1 MKLKDI
7 YELAISLGIRHDP
20 RGDEMQRI
28 LEQERDVYEGLKE
41 SEKEYYDMAAL
52 TNPYSDTRI
61 LQGNGDET
69 VGAVMTGIDIE
80 TPEILLADR
89 LRAKG
94 QPIDALIAHHPEGI
108 AQAALHQVMAVQADM
123 LALAGVPI
131 SVAEGIMET
140 RITEVHRSLMPINHQ
155 RAVDAAR
162 LLGLPFL
169 CVHSPADNMAGHHL
183 NSLLAGNACRTVQ
196 DVLELLFDV
205 PEYRLARRM
214 KAGPQLIVGEKKR
227 RPGKI
232 FVKMTGG
239 TGGSEKSYEQLA
251 AAGVGTVIAMH
262 MTDKHRQAAQD
273 NHINVIIAGHMAS
286 DSLGMNLFLDEL
298 EIRGVVILSCAGL
311 LRIKRCK

>member
-7 YELAISLGIRHDP
+7 YELAISLGKRHDP
-20 RGDEMQRI
+20 RGDEIGAVLKR
-28 LEQERDVYEGLKE
+28 EQEAYEGLKD
-41 SEKEYYDMAAL
+41 SDKEPYDVAAL

-61 LQGNGDET
+61 LQGSGDET
-69 VGAVMTGIDIE
+69 VKVVMTGIDIE

-89 LRAKG
+89 LKSKG

-123 LALAGVPI
+123 LAQAGVPI
-131 SVAEGIMET
+131 SIAEGIMET
-140 RITEVHRSLMPINHQ
+140 RIAEVHRTLMPVNHQ

-162 LLGLPFL
+162 LLGLPFM
-169 CVHSPADNMAGHHL
+169 CVHSPADNLANHYL
-183 NSLLAGNACRTVQ
+183 NNLLAGNACRTVQ
-196 DVLELLFDV
+196 DVLESLLSI
-205 PEYRLARRM
+205 PEYHLARQL
-214 KAGPQLIVGEKKR
+214 KAGPQLIVGDKKR
-227 RPGKI
+227 RAGQI

-262 MTDKHRQAAQD
+262 MTDKHRRAAKD

-298 EIRGVVILSCAGL
+298 EKEGIAILPCAGL
-311 LRIKRCK
+311 LRVKRQ